1 MPKKV
6 KAKPK
11 PAKRRVRHEP
21 RKDANQAAFQLI
33 QSIANRR

>member
-11 PAKRRVRHEP
+11 PVKRKAPKP
-21 RKDANQAAFQLI
+21 RKDANQAAFDLVRLI
-33 QSIANRR
+33 ASK